1 MRQACPELQAFP
13 HPPQF
18 RGSVKTFTQAF
29 PHKLVSAPHPQVPL
43 LHEAPL
49 PQQVY
54 SAWHKVVRLSLPNGW
69 LDQTTARTLPSQ
81 LKRLYQMS
89 TGGPKVRRALQARM
103 AQEQRRAVAA

>member
-1 MRQACPELQAFP
+1 MTQNQLTELLESDQ
-13 HPPQF
+13 
-18 RGSVKTFTQAF
+18 VKALFERYDLAYC
-29 PHKLVSAPHPQVPL
+29 AR
-43 LHEAPL
+43 PL